1 MGTDSSYAHPTASEY
16 RLIVEHAPVMIWR
29 SGQDGAIDYFNE
41 AWLEFTGRTFD
52 QEQDDRWIEGIHP
65 DDVARQ
71 AAIYRDHFEHREPFE
86 AEYRLRRY
94 DGVYRYIVDRAAPYY
109 DDAGDFAGYIGWC
122 VDVQD
127 RRESTGAKSAYLRL
141 LAHEQRT
148 PLTSLKM
155 YLEALRRKTLKDEP
169 LDETIFARM
178 NEQIDRFD
186 RLITELSDTARIEE
200 GEQIILDPGRTDLAE
215 VVEEVVATRNDKLT
229 MSDDAG
235 RRHVIRVQDDDEPH
249 YVKGDASRLRQLLE
263 NLLDN
268 AIKFSPRGGDVSVGL
283 EADADGHHITIRDTG
298 IGIPADEIPSVG
310 QRYFRGS
317 NASVEQYPG
326 LGLAWT
332 KNRAIIERH
341 GGRYR
346 IESTLN
352 EGTAVTVTLPAAEGA
367 DR

>member
-1 MGTDSSYAHPTASEY
+1 MDTDISYAHATGSQY

-29 SGQDGAIDYFNE
+29 SSRDGVADYFNG
-41 AWLEFTGRTFD
+41 AWLEFTGRTFE
-52 QEQDDRWIEGIHP
+52 QEQKDRWVDGIHP
-65 DDVARQ
+65 DDVKHV
-71 AAIYRDHFEHREPFE
+71 IHLYREHFERRGRFE
-86 AEYRLRRY
+86 AEYRLRRH
-94 DGVYRYIVDRAAPYY
+94 DGVYRYVVDRAAPYC
-109 DDAGDFAGYIGWC
+109 DDNGEFAGYIGWC

-155 YLEALRRKTLKDEP
+155 YLEALRRKAVKGEP
-169 LDETIFARM
+169 LDETIFSRM
-178 NEQIDRFD
+178 NDQIDRFD

-200 GEQIILDPGRTDLAE
+200 GQQIVLDPDQTDLAQVLAE
-215 VVEEVVATRNDKLT
+215 VVSARREKLET
-229 MSDDAG
+229 HDTADQRHTIEIKDDG
-235 RRHVIRVQDDDEPH
+235 KPS
-249 YVKGDASRLRQLLE
+249 YVKGDAQRLCQLFD
-263 NLLDN
+263 NLIDN
-268 AIKFSPRGGDVSVGL
+268 AIKFSPRGGEVTVTL
-283 EADADGHHITIRDTG
+283 ATDADGHHVTIGDPG
-298 IGIPADEIPSVG
+298 IGIPSDEIPAVG

-341 GGRYR
+341 GGRYL
-346 IESTLN
+346 IQSTLN
-352 EGTAVTVTLPAAEGA
+352 AGTAVTVTLPAVEDS

>member
-1 MGTDSSYAHPTASEY
+1 MDTDIAYAHATGSQY

-29 SGQDGAIDYFNE
+29 SDRDGVVDYFNG
-41 AWLEFTGRTFD
+41 AWLDFTGRSYE
-52 QEQDDRWIEGIHP
+52 QEQDDRWSNGIHP
-65 DDVARQ
+65 DDVDDCARTYGEQ
-71 AAIYRDHFEHREPFE
+71 FARREPFE
-86 AEYRLRRY
+86 IEYRLRRR
-94 DGVYRYIVDRAAPYY
+94 DGVYRYVVDRAAPFH
-109 DDAGDFAGYIGWC
+109 DDDGDFCGYIGWC

-155 YLEALRRKTLKDEP
+155 YLEALRRKAIKGDP
-169 LDETIFARM
+169 LDETIFTRM

-200 GEQIILDPGRTDLAE
+200 GEQIVLEPDRTDLGQ
-215 VVEEVVATRNDKLT
+215 VVERVVAARKDKL
-229 MSDDAG
+229 MG
-235 RRHVIRVQDDDEPH
+235 RGESGRGHIIRLEVDGEPH
-249 YVKGDASRLRQLLE
+249 YVKADAKRLRQLFE

-268 AIKFSPRGGDVSVGL
+268 AIKFSPRGGEITVTL
-283 EADADGHHITIRDTG
+283 AADAEGHHTTIRDPG

-326 LGLAWT
+326 LGLTWT

-352 EGTAVTVTLPAAEGA
+352 EGTAVTVTLPRVE
-367 DR
+367 D